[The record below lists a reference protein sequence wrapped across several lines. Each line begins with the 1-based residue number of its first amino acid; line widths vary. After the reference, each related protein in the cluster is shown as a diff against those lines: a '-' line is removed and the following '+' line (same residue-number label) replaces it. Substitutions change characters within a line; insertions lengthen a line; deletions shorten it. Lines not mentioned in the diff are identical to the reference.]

1 MAQPESRRPR
11 PCGEH
16 TGLRRAPTGC
26 SLEPRDAGRRSPSK
40 LSLAGQGRRTHDL
53 PRVETLKLGPWTL
66 QGACKSTVTQSTM
79 EGPLE
84 SVSAAF
90 SFGGGP
96 RAKKGQAHCPRG
108 WDPSPG
114 LGPGARGSQG
124 SPVPSTAR
132 SGARGQT
139 RPLQESTVGTASGPP
154 QPCLS
159 LTNRVHV

>member
-96 RAKKGQAHCPRG
+96 RAKKGRAHCPRG
-108 WDPSPG
+108 WDPSPVMKQ
-114 LGPGARGSQG
+114 LRE
-124 SPVPSTAR
+124 VMT
-132 SGARGQT
+132 
-139 RPLQESTVGTASGPP
+139 L
-154 QPCLS
+154 LYFLKI
-159 LTNRVHV
+159 LTLIIYHISDPI